1 MKEFNMEK
9 ITPELEKKSSA
20 KIMGAKEMAEFAG
33 TLIRLKNE
41 GYGDSTV
48 DDLVAGLDKEIKLK
62 LGKKSPEEIEAE
74 LFGDSQ

>member
-1 MKEFNMEK
+1 MKEFDMEK
-9 ITPELEKKSSA
+9 ITPELEKSPSA
-20 KIMGAKEMAEFAG
+20 KMMSAREMAEFAG

-48 DDLVAGLDKEIKLK
+48 NDLVADLDQEIKLK